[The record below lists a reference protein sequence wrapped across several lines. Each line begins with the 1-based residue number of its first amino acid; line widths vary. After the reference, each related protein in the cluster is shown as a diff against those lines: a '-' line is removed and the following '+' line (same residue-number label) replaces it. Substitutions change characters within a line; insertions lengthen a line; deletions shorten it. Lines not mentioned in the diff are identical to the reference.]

1 MSTLFKDPVS
11 NKDSGVLANLWR
23 RVVRESNLQNSLNH
37 LADRYVKKTNPIS
50 QRVANVKKRTKSTV
64 LKNISDPDMTIKT
77 FLDLIFNLLGAKKL
91 TISIKITYPNGTE
104 TIHSLPINNGDLGHE
119 HGMCQPIKALAGNVV
134 DAVIVGGIGQGAIA
148 KLNSM
153 GIKVYKA
160 QGETIKDNLQLYKEN
175 KLQEFSRNH
184 TCSHD
189 GCEHH

>member
-64 LKNISDPDMTIKT
+64 LKNISDTDMTIKT

-104 TIHSLPINNGDLGHE
+104 TIHSLPINNGDLVE
-119 HGMCQPIKALAGNVV
+119 SDLPDEDVEDESILTKKVKDENT
-134 DAVIVGGIGQGAIA
+134 DSNIV
-148 KLNSM
+148 KTSS
-153 GIKVYKA
+153 
-160 QGETIKDNLQLYKEN
+160 E
-175 KLQEFSRNH
+175 
-184 TCSHD
+184 
-189 GCEHH
+189 